1 MGKSQVY
8 RTFKAPG
15 PFAELW
21 KNFRRDVPSM
31 FGFGSLVI
39 MLALALLGQFITPYE
54 PSFISGDP
62 LIPPSWDEAGTP
74 KYLLGTDQLGR
85 DLYTRLI
92 YGLQIG
98 LFSAITITLLSFGM
112 GVFIGAT
119 ATLLPPYLRLLIL
132 RTSDLIIA
140 VPSLLVAILIIATIG
155 PRLLHVYIALILVYV
170 PLFIKIT
177 HEAIKNEENK
187 DYVLAAKANGASTGR
202 LFMKSLL
209 PNIAAPLIIQT
220 TFSLANTMLD
230 IAALGFLG
238 LGAQAPT
245 PEWGSMINQS
255 KDLIF
260 TAPWQ
265 ILMPGLALGFSL
277 FTIHM
282 VGSGLRKALGV
293 NIGS

>member
-1 MGKSQVY
+1 MPKNQVY
-8 RTFKAPG
+8 KTIKAPG
-15 PFAELW
+15 PFTELW
-21 KNFRRDVPSM
+21 KNFRRDIPSM
-31 FGFGSLVI
+31 FGFGSLMI
-39 MLALALLGQFITPYE
+39 MLSLALLGQFITPYE
-54 PSFISGDP
+54 PTYISGPP
-62 LIPPSWDEAGTP
+62 LIAPSWEDAGTP

-98 LFSAITITLLSFGM
+98 LFSALTITLLSFVI
-112 GVFIGAT
+112 GVSIGTFSA
-119 ATLLPPYLRLLIL
+119 LLPGYLKHTVLRVADLLI
-132 RTSDLIIA
+132 S

-155 PRLLHVYIALILVYV
+155 PRLLHVYIALIIVYV
-170 PLFIKIT
+170 PLFIKVT
-177 HEAIKNEENK
+177 HEAIKSEETK
-187 DYVLAAKANGASTGR
+187 DYVLAAKANGASTTR
-202 LFMKSLL
+202 LFLKSLL
-209 PNIAAPLIIQT
+209 PNIASPLIIQT

-245 PEWGSMINQS
+245 PEWGAMINQA

-260 TAPWQ
+260 TSPWQ
-265 ILMPGLALGFSL
+265 ILLPGLALGFSL

-293 NIGS
+293 QIGS